1 MDETSVFGIK
11 YEIAAKLGVH
21 VDDISLMHPKE
32 NEPITEGK
40 IIETYPEGIVYF
52 EYGKIIAVD
61 DDGDRRLEFVENQV
75 KELSISEM
83 RVLIADRLEVPRH
96 MVELFSQN
104 PTGDYN
110 NVIFQNK
117 QIKYSIKRD

>member
-1 MDETSVFGIK
+1 
-11 YEIAAKLGVH
+11 
-21 VDDISLMHPKE
+21 MHPKE
-32 NEPITEGK
+32 NEPNTEGK

-96 MVELFSQN
+96 MVELFAQN